1 MTVDEL
7 AQACQ
12 ASIAVRGDEATPGIV
27 AAYTSDLLSDVMAHA
42 PENSVLVTVQNH
54 LNTIAV
60 CTLAGIRAVLVC
72 HNREI
77 PEDMAAAAAREGV
90 TLLRCP
96 LNQFEA
102 SNRVGLVLT

>member
-7 AQACQ
+7 AKSCQ
-12 ASIAVRGDEATPGIV
+12 ATIEVRGNEANNII
-27 AAYTSDLLSDVMAHA
+27 AAYTSDLLSDVIAHA

-77 PEDMAAAAAREGV
+77 PDDMAAAAVREGV
-90 TLLRCP
+90 ALLRCP
-96 LNQFEA
+96 LNQFQA
-102 SNRVGLVLT
+102 SRRLRQF